1 MNIRGR
7 SEGAK
12 DFEGA
17 REGGFADEID
27 GGGAVDVD
35 KELFVAGREDLGQS
49 WFFWGAGLF
58 RTCKRFTSSIWL

>member
-1 MNIRGR
+1 M
-7 SEGAK
+7 
-12 DFEGA
+12 
-17 REGGFADEID
+17 
-27 GGGAVDVD
+27 DVD